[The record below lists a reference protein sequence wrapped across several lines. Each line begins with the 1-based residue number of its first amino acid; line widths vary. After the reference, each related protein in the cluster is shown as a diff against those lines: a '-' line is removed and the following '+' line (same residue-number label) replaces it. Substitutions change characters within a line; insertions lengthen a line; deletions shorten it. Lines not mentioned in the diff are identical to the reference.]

1 MVEGIVVCH
10 LLSHFFGSMLNMER
24 HHIAIVFN
32 GCSVQSCSILALDV
46 LLVDAGY
53 RRLGV
58 EISVRPAT
66 AGQRQDADIRDVR

>member
-1 MVEGIVVCH
+1 
-10 LLSHFFGSMLNMER
+10 MLNMER

-66 AGQRQDADIRDVR
+66 SRQGKMLILVMCGNVVSIGEYVQH